1 MGRKNNRKSIRSLTE
16 RIVEHEQKIELEL
29 ERDSPDYGLINHWRK
44 EILAFELGI
53 QKAKKRLGK

>member
-1 MGRKNNRKSIRSLTE
+1 
-16 RIVEHEQKIELEL
+16 VEHEQKIELEL